1 MRAKSAS
8 TKSSST
14 ASAGRG
20 RTVEI
25 EWLDQ
30 LESRVRDAVARLGEL
45 NEENRSLRDRIRDL
59 ETATATLSIP
69 PAAPEGDG
77 NVDEEV
83 EALRIRIRELEAGLA
98 AAETERAEAAAAAKS
113 WEIERE
119 EVRRRVEGLT
129 ARLTG
134 LVTG

>member
-1 MRAKSAS
+1 M
-8 TKSSST
+8 
-14 ASAGRG
+14 
-20 RTVEI
+20 EI

-59 ETATATLSIP
+59 ETEVATLSIP
-69 PAAPEGDG
+69 PAVPEGDRDLG
-77 NVDEEV
+77 DIDEEA
-83 EALRIRIRELEAGLA
+83 EALRVRVRGLEASLA

-129 ARLTG
+129 ERLAG
-134 LVTG
+134 LAEG